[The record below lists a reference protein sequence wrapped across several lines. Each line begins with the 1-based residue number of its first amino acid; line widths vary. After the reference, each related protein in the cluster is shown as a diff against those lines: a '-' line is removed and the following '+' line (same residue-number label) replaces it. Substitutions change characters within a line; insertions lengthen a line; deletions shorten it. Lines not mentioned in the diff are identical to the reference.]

1 MYNYFKN
8 INEVYGIKKIIVNS
22 ILISFLVV
30 YLDKIN
36 LFSTIIKEGY
46 LSLIVI
52 LSIGILISLI
62 SIKKAKLFL
71 SKSINHIDIFFI
83 SCQVSLVIV
92 LINLFL
98 TQFAKYK
105 FLMLIVSLCII
116 AILIIIRMIL
126 TNKKSN
132 YESNVY
138 DLEYL
143 CNHKVDISN
152 DNIALLE
159 EKEVS
164 YDLLD
169 RTSVINQLYNV
180 IVKCNPSQTF
190 TIGLQGA
197 WGEG

>member
-83 SCQVSLVIV
+83 SCQVFSAFSI
-92 LINLFL
+92 
-98 TQFAKYK
+98 Y
-105 FLMLIVSLCII
+105 II
-116 AILIIIRMIL
+116 L
-126 TNKKSN
+126 
-132 YESNVY
+132 
-138 DLEYL
+138 
-143 CNHKVDISN
+143 
-152 DNIALLE
+152 
-159 EKEVS
+159 
-164 YDLLD
+164 
-169 RTSVINQLYNV
+169 
-180 IVKCNPSQTF
+180 
-190 TIGLQGA
+190 
-197 WGEG
+197 